1 MDRTRVVGVSNRT
14 RYWQHYV
21 FSQPPAGYR
30 YSRGVDIPWHVL
42 WVKQQFLAHTKL
54 FFPLKRMDMFH
65 TYNGIVANGRP
76 WVIEVESYL
85 PRYRPMKESHPL
97 SRWAMRRLASDDC
110 KWILFSS
117 ENAARMNRDNLIDH
131 GVDPAKMDVLYRS
144 VERFMPGERPKDH
157 FQVVF
162 VGNGFYRK
170 GGIELLKAF
179 RSIRRDDIRLTI
191 ISSMEV
197 DWEVIP
203 TAEQIA
209 WVREAIASDP
219 RITWEPGV
227 PHHEVPQR
235 MRRAHVFVNTTFGDT
250 FNNAVMEAM
259 GCELPVIASDI
270 SALPEMITDG
280 VNGWMVPVRSMES
293 DAIAEVIAQRL
304 LQLMDDPA
312 LRERMGKASMAV
324 VEDRFDIRTRNA
336 RLGAMYDK
344 ALS

>member
-1 MDRTRVVGVSNRT
+1 MRVVGISNRT

-42 WVKQQFLAHTKL
+42 RVKQQFLAHTK
-54 FFPLKRMDMFH
+54 FFLPLKRMDMFH

-85 PRYRPMKESHPL
+85 PRYRPMSEDHFL
-97 SRWAMRRLASDDC
+97 SKWAVRRLASDDC

-117 ENAARMNRDNLIDH
+117 ENAARMNREKLIAQ

-144 VERFMPGERPKDH
+144 VERFVPAERPSDH
-157 FQVVF
+157 FHVIF

-203 TAEQIA
+203 TPEQID
-209 WVREAIASDP
+209 WVRTTIAADP

-270 SALPEMITDG
+270 SALPEMITDD
-280 VNGWMVPVRSMES
+280 VNGWMIPVRTLGS
-293 DAIAEVIAQRL
+293 DAIAERIAQRL
-304 LQLMDDPA
+304 LQLMDDHG

-324 VEDRFDIRTRNA
+324 VEEHFDIRKRNA
-336 RLGAMYDK
+336 RLGAMYDR
-344 ALS
+344 ALR